1 MAGQNN
7 TPPAVGIFLRL
18 PSMQAQYILYVKRI
32 SKNRTMI
39 IAIDGHSS
47 CGKST
52 IAKGIAK
59 KLGIT
64 YVDTGAMYRAVT
76 LFCQRNK
83 FIQNG
88 VVDETELQK
97 HIGELQISFAVN
109 PATNEQETFLNNE
122 NVEKLIR
129 SMEVANDVSLVSRI
143 GFIRAFLVEKQQ
155 EYGKNAS
162 VVMDG
167 RDIGTKVFPHAEH
180 KFFITASCEIRAQ
193 RRYEE
198 LMQKEGNANFDE
210 ILTNLTQ
217 RDLLDSTRKESPL
230 RQAEDAILVDTG
242 NMTRE
247 GQLEWILSKIQK

>member
-1 MAGQNN
+1 
-7 TPPAVGIFLRL
+7 
-18 PSMQAQYILYVKRI
+18 
-32 SKNRTMI
+32 MI

-76 LFCQRNK
+76 LFCQRK
-83 FIQNG
+83 ALIENG
-88 VVDETELQK
+88 VVNEAELQK
-97 HIGELQISFAVN
+97 RIEEITITFEVN
-109 PATNEQETFLNNE
+109 PTTNEQETFLNNE

-129 SMEVANDVSLVSRI
+129 SMEVAHDVSLVSRI
-143 GFIRAFLVEKQQ
+143 GFVRTFLVAKQQ
-155 EYGKNAS
+155 EYGRNGS

-167 RDIGTKVFPHAEH
+167 RDIGTKVFPNADY
-180 KFFITASCEIRAQ
+180 KFFITASCEIRAR
-193 RRYEE
+193 RRYDE
-198 LMQKEGNANFDE
+198 LMQKEGKANFEE
-210 ILTNLTQ
+210 IIDNLKQ
-217 RDLLDSTRKESPL
+217 RDLLDSMRAESPL
-230 RQAEDAILVDTG
+230 RQADDAILVDTG

>member
-1 MAGQNN
+1 
-7 TPPAVGIFLRL
+7 
-18 PSMQAQYILYVKRI
+18 
-32 SKNRTMI
+32 MI

-52 IAKGIAK
+52 IAKGLAK

-76 LFCQRNK
+76 LFCQRHAL
-83 FIQNG
+83 IQNG
-88 VVDETELQK
+88 IVNEAELQK
-97 HIGELQISFAVN
+97 RIGEITITFAVN
-109 PATNEQETFLNNE
+109 PTTNEQETFLNNE

-129 SMEVANDVSLVSRI
+129 GMEVAHDVSLVSRI
-143 GFIRAFLVEKQQ
+143 GFVRAFLVAKQQ
-155 EYGKNAS
+155 EYGKNGS

-167 RDIGTKVFPHAEH
+167 RDIGTKVFPNADY

-193 RRYEE
+193 RRYDE
-198 LMQKEGNANFDE
+198 LMQKEGKANYDE
-210 ILTNLTQ
+210 ILENLKQ
-217 RDLLDSTRKESPL
+217 RDLLDSTRAESPL

>member
-1 MAGQNN
+1 
-7 TPPAVGIFLRL
+7 
-18 PSMQAQYILYVKRI
+18 
-32 SKNRTMI
+32 MI

-52 IAKGIAK
+52 IAKGLAK

-76 LFCQRNK
+76 LFCQRYAL
-83 FIQNG
+83 IQNG
-88 VVDETELQK
+88 IVNEAELQK
-97 HIGELQISFAVN
+97 RIGEITITFAVN
-109 PATNEQETFLNNE
+109 PTTNEQETFLNNE

-129 SMEVANDVSLVSRI
+129 GMEVAHDVSLVSRI
-143 GFIRAFLVEKQQ
+143 GFVRTFLVAKQQ
-155 EYGKNAS
+155 EYGKNGS

-167 RDIGTKVFPHAEH
+167 RDIGTKVFPNADY
-180 KFFITASCEIRAQ
+180 KFFITASSEIRAQ
-193 RRYEE
+193 RRYDE
-198 LMQKEGNANFDE
+198 LMQKEGKANYDE
-210 ILTNLTQ
+210 ILENLKQ
-217 RDLLDSTRKESPL
+217 RDLLDSTRAESPL